1 MAQLFNNPKTKRLF
15 LDIIMLLAGCIC
27 TAFSV
32 ACILTP
38 NGMTTSGLLGVSKI
52 IEQLTGFSYS
62 YLYYGM
68 SVGILVL
75 AFFILGKQ
83 AVVKT
88 VFVTLIYPNILLFFE
103 NSNFVLIQGDDFLAA
118 VCFCVFY
125 GIGIGLVLRCGFTFG
140 GTDTISAILQ
150 KKIFKNMNMVKVM
163 MGVDALI
170 LLGSAITF
178 ERSVAIYAFINH
190 FVSNSIMDYVMY
202 SMGYKLYKVEI
213 ITSDYEK
220 ISEYIMKELGRGVT
234 LYDVTGA
241 YTNEKRIKL
250 SCICSPAQSAIIRR
264 YLAEHSPNSFV
275 EVSRVLSVYAPDGK
289 RFVSLQEN

>member
-52 IEQLTGFSYS
+52 IEQLTGLSYS

-170 LLGSAITF
+170 LIASAFTF
-178 ERSVAIYAFINH
+178 SREVAIYAFVNH
-190 FVSNSIMDYVMY
+190 SRMIMEVIQQLCLCILSNI
-202 SMGYKLYKVEI
+202 LQ
-213 ITSDYEK
+213 
-220 ISEYIMKELGRGVT
+220 
-234 LYDVTGA
+234 
-241 YTNEKRIKL
+241 L
-250 SCICSPAQSAIIRR
+250 SSNC
-264 YLAEHSPNSFV
+264 YLQK
-275 EVSRVLSVYAPDGK
+275 G
-289 RFVSLQEN
+289 